1 MELDIKLQAFDFSD
15 RTPTKT
21 QIENMC
27 NDQATFLQKVCGSVL
42 ATGEFSIKE
51 PFLQHLFNATGGL
64 LAAKDALGA
73 NTSGIAVPRGAMPPP
88 PSR

>member
-27 NDQATFLQKVCGSVL
+27 NDMSVFLQKLSGSL
-42 ATGEFSIKE
+42 MATGEFSIKE
-51 PFLQHLFNATGGL
+51 QFLQHLFNATGGL

-73 NTSGIAVPRGAMPPP
+73 NTSGIAQPRGPLPPP
-88 PSR
+88 PGR